1 MNEGHGIQRHGSD
14 VSGQQLRARAAEGLD
29 PMTGTRVDGVHG
41 GKHQYAEH
49 ATKVVS
55 DEAYVFA
62 ERKART
68 SQQFV
73 DATATA
79 TTGRA
84 QVEIPLRDIFGDN
97 FRNYVNGVTRYGPKN
112 APLGSGN
119 TVFGN
124 DSYMITR
131 YKQDANGS
139 RNFNT
144 MFPQQK

>member
-1 MNEGHGIQRHGSD
+1 M
-14 VSGQQLRARAAEGLD
+14 
-29 PMTGTRVDGVHG
+29 
-41 GKHQYAEH
+41 
-49 ATKVVS
+49 S

-73 DATATA
+73 DASATA

-97 FRNYVNGVTRYGPKN
+97 FRNYVNGVTRYGPKK

-131 YKQDANGS
+131 YKQDANGNW
-139 RNFNT
+139 NFNT
-144 MFPQQK
+144 MFPQPK